1 MRVINSLQ
9 GVVALQYSQDDTMP
23 ERTVLIRDLLS
34 FVGNAYKFST
44 RPQPPPTPVVD
55 PIFSFQSGELILGDR
70 KLAITSIT
78 LAVGG
83 TIVAARDTDEADIIL
98 DDLVTKLDTELGYRI
113 RDNVK
118 RRDYQS
124 NIVVQFDPS
133 LEYQISALLRAEH
146 ILNQEIPRPNAPFK
160 TKRLAFGFSD
170 PLRPMIM
177 RPFSLDDIFNS
188 DFVIER
194 RVGEPY
200 EDNRYLCAA
209 PLRTSEHA
217 RVLELVEKGSR
228 G

>member
-1 MRVINSLQ
+1 MKVINSLQ
-9 GVVALQYSQDDTMP
+9 GIVALRYSHDDTMP

-55 PIFSFQSGELILGDR
+55 PVFSFQSGELILGDR

-83 TIVAARDTDEADIIL
+83 TVVAARDTDEADIIL
-98 DDLVTKLDTELGYRI
+98 DDVVTKLDTELGYRI
-113 RDNVK
+113 KDNVK

-133 LEYQISALLRAEH
+133 LEDQISALLRAEH
-146 ILNQEIPRPNAPFK
+146 VINQEIPRPNAPFK
-160 TKRLAFGFSD
+160 TKRLAFGFGD
-170 PLRPMIM
+170 PLRPMM

-194 RVGEPY
+194 RAGEPY

-209 PLRTSEHA
+209 PLRTAEHA
-217 RVLELVEKGSR
+217 RVLEVVEQAMR

>member
-1 MRVINSLQ
+1 
-9 GVVALQYSQDDTMP
+9 MP

-44 RPQPPPTPVVD
+44 RPQPPPAPVVD
-55 PIFSFQSGELILGDR
+55 PVFSFQSGELILGDR

-133 LEYQISALLRAEH
+133 LEDQISALLRAEH
-146 ILNQEIPRPNAPFK
+146 VINQEIPRPNAPFK
-160 TKRLAFGFSD
+160 TKRLAFGFGD
-170 PLRPMIM
+170 PLRPMMM
-177 RPFSLDDIFNS
+177 RPFSFDDIFNS

-194 RVGEPY
+194 RAGEPY

-209 PLRTSEHA
+209 PLRTAEHA
-217 RVLELVEKGSR
+217 RVLELVEQAMR